1 MQLAK
6 SIYFLLYSLIDTN
19 PFFVILGKLK
29 CYEAP
34 LHTLTITE
42 FILCSQLF

>member
-6 SIYFLLYSLIDTN
+6 SVYFLLCSLIDTN
-19 PFFVILGKLK
+19 PFFVILEKLK

-34 LHTLTITE
+34 LYTLTITE

>member
-1 MQLAK
+1 MEVAK
-6 SIYFLLYSLIDTN
+6 SIYFLSYSLIDTN
-19 PFFVILGKLK
+19 SFFVILVKLK

-34 LHTLTITE
+34 LYTLTITE